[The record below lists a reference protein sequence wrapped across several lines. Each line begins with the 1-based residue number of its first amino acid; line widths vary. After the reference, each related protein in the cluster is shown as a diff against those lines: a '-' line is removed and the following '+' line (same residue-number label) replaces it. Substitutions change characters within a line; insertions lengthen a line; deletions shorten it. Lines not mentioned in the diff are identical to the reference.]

1 MTTTSTVVPLLMF
14 EAADCLMALPA
25 SEIAHLAGSDPLF
38 TESESRAAFD
48 LGTYFNGRK
57 SDGPWLHWGRGTRSA
72 WLRVGHVVDVVPVS
86 VSGLTPMP
94 ALLRGERR
102 TRAFLAAGVRGDDVF
117 LLLDPARLNF
127 EPLKAGLPDSS
138 RLADSPRLPDSSKR
152 RVSS

>member
-1 MTTTSTVVPLLMF
+1 MTAPLTVVPLLMF
-14 EAADCLMALPA
+14 EAAGCLMAVPA
-25 SEIAHLAGSDPLF
+25 SEVAHLEASDPLF

-48 LGTYFNGRK
+48 LGKYFDGCE
-57 SDGPWLHWGRGTRSA
+57 SDGPWLHWGRGTRTA
-72 WLRVGHVVDVVPVS
+72 WLRVGHVVDVVPVA

-117 LLLDPARLNF
+117 LLLDPARLSSDAF
-127 EPLKAGLPDSS
+127 ALKAGLADSSRLPDSS
-138 RLADSPRLPDSSKR
+138 R